1 MLASMQVF
9 KILIKSFLLL
19 LAFAT
24 GAVHAEV
31 MKMKVAKIKA
41 GIGTLHNVQL
51 DLSWPKDATQGA
63 LRIRA
68 TLLDFPL
75 ISYQEKNL
83 DWQCPLIRTKNAGWQ
98 CNGKIRGNNS
108 PAYLLALDYSPAG
121 TSVDLRLNDKKI
133 RYENSVASPDLSRIE
148 LEKIPVAW
156 LKAYLAGLWQEGKWT
171 TGNISGRI
179 DVLTPAKAPFEVI
192 TDLQLADVGLET
204 PDGWLAAAAM
214 QGRLRLN
221 YREVGKQTS
230 IQTRYTAQGGEF
242 LAQGLYVLF
251 PKTPV
256 QIVVLMQ
263 KQGLGNWTIP
273 SIAWQDPGVLNLKG
287 SASLNSKGELADLN
301 LDVTL
306 PDLATARDRYLSGFL
321 APAGFPNLILAG
333 STQAKISLRDK
344 QLEQLDVKLNSINA
358 IDDKARFTFAGING
372 DLRWTQQST
381 SLQSAFAWESAAMY
395 GIGLGK
401 AKFAFDSANGSLS
414 LSQAANIQ
422 ALEGV
427 IRVDHFRWQP
437 PKGDL
442 STRFELGMSMDKL
455 DMASLSQRLGWPTFT
470 GSISGKIPNARYQDN
485 ILNLDGGLQMS
496 VFGGEVALS
505 NLIMERPFGVAP
517 TLSADVA
524 LDNIDMEPM
533 TKAFDFGSITGSLDG
548 YMKNLRLVD
557 WSPVAFDARFY
568 TDQKWKGKRR
578 ISQRAV
584 KDISSVA
591 GDGLMAGLQAQVLK
605 IFEDFGYEKI
615 GIGCKLKDN
624 VCSMDGVGSAGDGY
638 IIVAGG
644 GLPRIQVVGFRRRV
658 DWPTL
663 ISRLQ
668 AATEGQTPVIK

>member
-1 MLASMQVF
+1 MLDSMQVF

-24 GAVHAEV
+24 GTVHAEV
-31 MKMKVAKIKA
+31 MKMKIAKIKA
-41 GIGTLHNVQL
+41 GIGTLHNVQV
-51 DLSWPKDATQGA
+51 DLNWPKDATQGA

-121 TSVDLRLNDKKI
+121 TSVDLRINDKKI

-156 LKAYLAGLWQEGKWT
+156 LKAYLAGLWREGKWT
-171 TGNISGRI
+171 TGNIGGRI

-214 QGRLRLN
+214 QGRLHLN

-256 QIVVLMQ
+256 EIEVSML
-263 KQGLGNWTIP
+263 KQGVGIWMIP
-273 SIAWQDPGVLNLKG
+273 QISWQDANVLNLKG
-287 SASLNSKGELADLN
+287 NASLNAKAELADLD
-301 LDVTL
+301 LDLNL

-321 APAGFPNLILAG
+321 APAGFPNLILNG
-333 STQAKISLRDK
+333 STQAKISMRDK
-344 QLEQLDVKLNSINA
+344 QLHQLDVKLASINA
-358 IDDKARFTFAGING
+358 IDDKARFTFADVNG
-372 DLRWTQQST
+372 DLRWTTEQANV
-381 SLQSAFAWESAAMY
+381 QSAFTWNSAAMY

-401 AKFAFDSANGSLS
+401 AKFAFDSTGGSLN
-414 LSQAANIQ
+414 LSQATNIQ
-422 ALEGV
+422 ALEGI

-437 PKGDL
+437 PSADL
-442 STRFELGMSMDKL
+442 STRFDLGMSMDKL
-455 DMASLSQRLGWPTFT
+455 DMASLSQRLGWPAFS
-470 GSISGKIPNARYQDN
+470 GSISGKIPNARYQN
-485 ILNLDGGLQMS
+485 NVLNLDGGLQIS

-505 NLIMERPFGVAP
+505 NLVMERPFGVAP

-548 YMKNLRLVD
+548 YIRNLRLVD

-568 TDQKWKGKRR
+568 TDDKWKGKRR
-578 ISQRAV
+578 ISQKAV
-584 KDISSVA
+584 RDISSV
-591 GDGLMAGLQAQVLK
+591 GGSGLMAGLQAQVLK

-615 GIGCKLKDN
+615 GISCKLKDN
-624 VCSMDGVGSAGDGY
+624 VCAMDGIGSAGDGY